1 MNQNTQ
7 SGLTHTA
14 VHHSGD
20 SGDGLMKGGG
30 LRHSGSGLLKG
41 GGLKR
46 STYTAFTQSQV
57 DSVSVHVSNS
67 KTVKIP
73 DEKDDDTLND
83 FEYFEY
89 DTLNGFLINVADSVD
104 PSDSN
109 FTVTPTDSD
118 SEHFNGAGFGTPTP
132 KKLPFDESTLG
143 TPKREHRKNK
153 GKRKKR

>member
-89 DTLNGFLINVADSVD
+89 DTLNGFLINVAD
-104 PSDSN
+104 N

-118 SEHFNGAGFGTPTP
+118 SEHFNVESAFNGAGF
-132 KKLPFDESTLG
+132 G

>member
-83 FEYFEY
+83 FEY
-89 DTLNGFLINVADSVD
+89 DTLNGFLINVAN
-104 PSDSN
+104 N

-118 SEHFNGAGFGTPTP
+118 SEHFNVESAFNGAGFGTPTP
-132 KKLPFDESTLG
+132 KKLPFGESPLG